1 MQTQLTTIN
10 GMPWIRLWRPAC
22 SSLPLIDFR
31 RTQPFY
37 LNGHSLPPFSMADNS
52 PGDCASVT
60 RMQYRRDE
68 LVFLLLELIPLQTR
82 QHRSEQRR
90 DSKIRTQEA
99 VDVIIGLFEGRLCL
113 TGLFT
118 HHDLSDRMIKLCHRA
133 IIALP
138 KPLRQT
144 YKRLYPLTKSMS
156 SH

>member
-1 MQTQLTTIN
+1 
-10 GMPWIRLWRPAC
+10 MPWIRLWRPAC
-22 SSLPLIDFR
+22 SSLPLIEFR

-52 PGDCASVT
+52 PGDRASVT

-90 DSKIRTQEA
+90 DSKIRPMISASGIRTQEA

-144 YKRLYPLTKSMS
+144 YKRLCPLTKSMS